1 MPRLNPNWRGFS
13 WRMRAVI
20 FGTVCVLLMGQH
32 YFLYRQSI
40 LAAYDETRRIIDAHE
55 EELDEAM
62 TRFGAD
68 YLRGLLHPG
77 AGARHDPNLYLLLQD
92 GDRLD
97 GNLSAWPAGVSQQQ
111 NYAEIVL
118 PRPESNPLHLL
129 ASVTDYAHGIRLLVG
144 YDLQR
149 VDQLRR
155 DQPRAIL
162 ENLALAFVIS
172 LLVSLVLTWL
182 LARHFRQFNRACA
195 QVMAGDLTARVR
207 DNGTTD
213 EFGSLA
219 HNINA
224 MLDWNGALIATIKD
238 AGNAIAHDM
247 RTPLSRLRLE
257 LMSLAEQPQLQARAK
272 EQILEQA
279 ERIDGLTAMFDNILS
294 IAHAEARSST
304 ALFTAL
310 DLKQLVQDVLE
321 LYAPLFEEK
330 SQRLTAEL
338 PAAAVMIC
346 GDRQLLGQ
354 ALGNLLDNAGK
365 YAPVRGAVRVTLT
378 AQAGKAVLAVA
389 DDGPGIPE
397 TLREKVKERFF
408 RLETDRHTP
417 GHGLGLSLVNAAA
430 VLHGGALE
438 LASNQPGLLAQ
449 LVLPLQE

>member
-1 MPRLNPNWRGFS
+1 M
-13 WRMRAVI
+13 
-20 FGTVCVLLMGQH
+20 
-32 YFLYRQSI
+32 LYRQSI
-40 LAAYDETRRIIDAHE
+40 RTAYDETRRIIDAHE
-55 EELDEAM
+55 EVLDEAM
-62 TRFGAD
+62 TRFGAE
-68 YLRGLLHPG
+68 YLRGLLHPA

-92 GDRLD
+92 GDQLD
-97 GNLSAWPAGVSQQQ
+97 GNLPAWPEGVSQQQ
-111 NYAEIVL
+111 NYTEIVL
-118 PRPESNPLHLL
+118 PRPEGNQLHLL
-129 ASVTDYAHGIRLLVG
+129 TSVTDYAHGTRLLVG

-162 ENLALAFVIS
+162 ENLVLAFAIS
-172 LLVSLVLTWL
+172 LLASLVLTWL
-182 LARHFRQFNRACA
+182 LSRHFRQFNRACA

-213 EFGSLA
+213 EFGRLA

-224 MLDWNGALIATIKD
+224 MLDWNGALITTIKD

-257 LMSLAEQPQLQARAK
+257 LMLLAEQSQLQTEAK
-272 EQILEQA
+272 EKILEQA

-294 IAHAEARSST
+294 IAYAESRSST
-304 ALFTAL
+304 ALFAAL
-310 DLKQLVQDVLE
+310 NLKQLVQDVLE

-330 SQRLTAEL
+330 SQRLTADL
-338 PAAAVMIC
+338 PSADVIVC

-365 YAPVRGAVRVTLT
+365 YAPVRGTVRVTLA
-378 AQAGKAVLAVA
+378 AQAGVAVLAVA
-389 DDGPGIPE
+389 DDGPGIHD

-417 GHGLGLSLVNAAA
+417 GHGLGLSLVNAVA
-430 VLHGGALE
+430 VLHRGTLV
-438 LASNQPGLLAQ
+438 LANNQPGLLAR
-449 LVLPLQE
+449 LALPLQE